1 MSSKQRGDLLDMESN
16 IKYLREQRRMTQQQL
31 GDMLGISQQ
40 IISRIELDRSKI
52 QVDVLIKLADFFNV
66 STDYILGYENEGDA
80 DAAQVGFV
88 ASDGEMKTDI
98 TSDIKRLE
106 QLNKSDRMKI
116 WKSLAELKK
125 YI

>member
-1 MSSKQRGDLLDMESN
+1 MESN
-16 IKYLREQRRMTQQQL
+16 IKYLREQRHMTQQQL
-31 GDMLGISQQ
+31 GDMVGISQQ

-52 QVDVLIKLADFFNV
+52 QIDVLIKLADFFNV
-66 STDYILGYENEGDA
+66 STDYFLDYENEGDA

-88 ASDGEMKTDI
+88 VSDGEMKTDI

-116 WKSLAELKK
+116 WKSLVELKK

>member
-1 MSSKQRGDLLDMESN
+1 MESN
-16 IKYLREQRRMTQQQL
+16 IKYLREQRHMTQQQL
-31 GDMLGISQQ
+31 GDMVGISQQ

-52 QVDVLIKLADFFNV
+52 QIDVLIKLADFFNV
-66 STDYILGYENEGDA
+66 STDYILDYENEGDA

-88 ASDGEMKTDI
+88 VSDGEMKTDI

-116 WKSLAELKK
+116 WKSLVELKK